1 MKMRAKILL
10 MVIVPLA
17 LLGVVTVVVSNA
29 RITEVV
35 TANIENGLRGAAIS
49 VRDTITYMDEGSFSV
64 DEAGNLYKG
73 NCNLTEQEEIADHVQ
88 EATQM
93 DITVFYGDTR
103 YLTSICN
110 DDGSRVLGTKA
121 GETVIE
127 EVLQNGNDYFS
138 KDVDVLGQKYFG
150 FYTPLYDETSGE
162 IVGMIFAGMPQRD
175 ARAQILK
182 IISIL
187 IGIIVAM
194 AMICIVLLVIEI
206 TALVRA
212 LHKGT
217 NALDEVAQGKLNV
230 ELDENV
236 TKRRDE
242 IGHITRSIAKLK
254 EQQTAIIQTMKE
266 QSEALNTASEYL
278 SDKTAETSNTVSQVE
293 KAVGEVAEGA
303 SNQAEETQ
311 TATENVMF
319 MGDMV
324 EETAK
329 EVEELHDN
337 AQEMHR
343 LGQEAFDTLHELNEI
358 NTQARESIQ
367 EIYEQT
373 NNTNES
379 VQKIQETI
387 GLITA
392 IAAETN
398 LLSLNA
404 SIEAA
409 RAGEQGRGFAV
420 VAAQIQQL
428 AEQSNDSA
436 KQIEEVISY
445 LIADSN
451 QAVKTM
457 VVVKDIM
464 EKQNTHV
471 LKTDERFRKIIAGIE
486 QSLEAMDRIA
496 EKTERL
502 DKARVNV
509 IDTVQS
515 LTAIAEENAASTE
528 ETFASIAEISSI
540 IADIATEADELKQ
553 IANEIDASMDV
564 FEL

>member
-1 MKMRAKILL
+1 MKMRAKILI
-10 MVIVPLA
+10 MVIIPLV

-35 TANIENGLRGAAIS
+35 TANIENGLRGAAVS
-49 VRDTITYMDEGSFSV
+49 VRDTITYIDEGSFSV
-64 DEAGNLYKG
+64 DEVGNLYKG
-73 NCNLTEQEEIADHVQ
+73 NYNLTEHEEIADHIQ
-88 EATQM
+88 EVTQM

-110 DDGSRVLGTKA
+110 DDGNRVVGTKA
-121 GETVIE
+121 GEAVIE

-162 IVGMIFAGMPQRD
+162 IVGMIFAGMPQAD

-182 IISIL
+182 IISLL
-187 IGIIVAM
+187 IGIIVVM
-194 AMICIVLLVIEI
+194 AIICIVLLVIEI
-206 TALVRA
+206 TGLVRA

-217 NALDEVAQGKLNV
+217 NALEEVAQGKLNV

-254 EQQTAIIQTMKE
+254 EQQTTIIQSMKN
-266 QSEALNTASEYL
+266 QSAALNSASEYL
-278 SDKTAETSNTVSQVE
+278 SDKTTETANTVSQVE
-293 KAVGEVAEGA
+293 KAVAEVAEGA
-303 SNQAEETQ
+303 TNQAEETQ
-311 TATENVMF
+311 TATDNVMF
-319 MGDMV
+319 MGDMIV
-324 EETAK
+324 ETTH
-329 EVEELHDN
+329 EVEELYDN
-337 AQEMHR
+337 AQTMHA
-343 LGQEAFDTLHELNEI
+343 LGQEAFDALHELNEI
-358 NTQARESIQ
+358 NTQASESIQ

-471 LKTDERFRKIIAGIE
+471 IKTDERFRKIIAGIE
-486 QSLEAMDRIA
+486 QSLETMDRIS
-496 EKTERL
+496 EKTEQL

-528 ETFASIAEISSI
+528 ETFASITEISSI
-540 IADIATEADELKQ
+540 IADISSEANNLKQ
-553 IANEIDASMDV
+553 IANEIDTSMEV
-564 FEL
+564 FEI